1 VSKDRD
7 KVFVRGIRLEA
18 SVGVRSWEREVK
30 QPIEVDIEVEIDNS
44 DLIATGDLSR
54 GADFD
59 ELIAAARGCAEGGH
73 VDLVEALADR
83 IAVRVL
89 ERLPVESVRVEV
101 RKYSACALAADHV
114 GVEVRRRRGEG

>member
-1 VSKDRD
+1 VSKERD

-18 SVGVRSWEREVK
+18 SVGVRSWEREVR
-30 QPIEVDIEVEIDNS
+30 QPIEVDVEVEIDNS
-44 DLIATGDLSR
+44 ELIATGDLSR

-59 ELIAAARGCAEGGH
+59 ELIAAARDCAGGGH

-83 IAVRVL
+83 IAVRVM
-89 ERLPVESVRVEV
+89 ERLPVDSVRVEV
-101 RKYSACALAADHV
+101 RKYSACASAADHV